1 MFGFGRVFATL
12 FFLIGA
18 GIVGCG
24 DSSSEPEKI
33 TNRVYLPEKI
43 EAAPGESFTVPVNF
57 DNEVSLSA
65 INVPILYPSSI
76 LRLDSVSFQNSR
88 GDQFM
93 FKNVLAKADT
103 ISIGVVD
110 DSAAVATGRGLLA
123 TIYFTVRP
131 TAPDTS
137 FLLNTF
143 DYPLLPFSFFD
154 LQLKPVTN
162 PPTFR
167 ACTVHIKGQASS
179 DDDSGEPN

>member
-1 MFGFGRVFATL
+1 MFRFGGVFATVL
-12 FFLIGA
+12 FLISA

-24 DSSSEPEKI
+24 DSSSEPETI

-43 EAAPGESFTVPVNF
+43 EAATGGFFAVPVNF

-65 INVPILYPSSI
+65 INVPMLFPSSI
-76 LRLDSVSFQNSR
+76 LRLDSVSFRDSR
-88 GDQFM
+88 ADQFM

-131 TAPDTS
+131 TAPDTT

-154 LQLKPVTN
+154 LQLNPVVN
-162 PPTFR
+162 PPQFK
-167 ACTVHIKGQASS
+167 ACTVHINGQTSKE
-179 DDDSGEPN
+179 GGGGKPN